1 MVIPEILKETPVSM
15 AEVKEEIEK
24 IKKRDNEPNVRIQKT
39 EEYIGQFV
47 KHNSKKIQEAKEKI
61 TKLDV
66 PRLKE
71 EQIIKIADLLP
82 TTVEDLKLILQGYT
96 LTVSNDN
103 LKKIVEVVKGFV

>member
-1 MVIPEILKETPVSM
+1 MVKPEILKETPMTM
-15 AEVKEEIEK
+15 AEVKEEIDR
-24 IKKRDNEPNVRIQKT
+24 IKKRDKEPNVRIQKA

-47 KHNSKKIQEAKEKI
+47 KHNPKKIQEIKEKI

-103 LKKIVEVVKGFV
+103 LKKIVEVVKGF